1 MTSRMLAENQG
12 TGRFLPYLLFFGV
25 CLALQGGLVVSN
37 VLPVLDG
44 QLLGTDGYMRLV
56 RVTELHETGAWFDG
70 RVARSNAPYGEVL
83 HWTRPLDVLLLAG
96 AWALKPF
103 FGFKSGLYWS
113 GALVSP
119 MLWALACLAFAW
131 ASEPFFARDRRSLAM
146 IAFLVQPAVI
156 AYSLAGRADHHALIL
171 LIFVVSLGLTVRVLS
186 RPYRAGLAIAAGAAA
201 GLGIWVSVEFL
212 AALAVAFAAT
222 SLAWV
227 LSGGDGARK
236 NLAYALGL
244 AAMLALAL
252 VAERPLGQLLVEE
265 YDRVSLVHLAVA
277 LLALGFWGGVR
288 LIERRGERPRGAP
301 GRLIVAALGAAAAGA
316 VLVITYP
323 KFMAGPA
330 VDVDPRIAAI
340 WLARASE
347 MQPLLTTEAYDP
359 ARLLFYLGP
368 ALVCVPFLLWLMAHE
383 RHSPVWVGWL
393 YAGMALALF
402 LPLAMYR
409 VRFAI
414 YAEVLLTVVLV
425 DLLARMR
432 DRPGWNSRQWTG
444 LLARALASAGLLV
457 GFYAAGL
464 VLHRVEHSAADA
476 PAQAACRLSAMAPYL
491 NQPRGL
497 GRRAHTIVA
506 RIDFGPELLYRTD
519 HAVVGTPYHRNRGI
533 LDTYRILT
541 ATDDSLSRS
550 LVDRRGVDLILLCP
564 NRDEKVFFA
573 TTSGDA
579 TLYRRLIDGRI
590 PAWLRAVEL
599 PPELAPAFRLYE
611 VIR

>member
-1 MTSRMLAENQG
+1 
-12 TGRFLPYLLFFGV
+12 
-25 CLALQGGLVVSN
+25 
-37 VLPVLDG
+37 
-44 QLLGTDGYMRLV
+44 
-56 RVTELHETGAWFDG
+56 
-70 RVARSNAPYGEVL
+70 
-83 HWTRPLDVLLLAG
+83 
-96 AWALKPF
+96 
-103 FGFKSGLYWS
+103 
-113 GALVSP
+113 
-119 MLWALACLAFAW
+119 
-131 ASEPFFARDRRSLAM
+131 
-146 IAFLVQPAVI
+146 
-156 AYSLAGRADHHALIL
+156 
-171 LIFVVSLGLTVRVLS
+171 
-186 RPYRAGLAIAAGAAA
+186 
-201 GLGIWVSVEFL
+201 
-212 AALAVAFAAT
+212 
-222 SLAWV
+222 
-227 LSGGDGARK
+227 
-236 NLAYALGL
+236 
-244 AAMLALAL
+244 
-252 VAERPLGQLLVEE
+252 
-265 YDRVSLVHLAVA
+265 
-277 LLALGFWGGVR
+277 
-288 LIERRGERPRGAP
+288 
-301 GRLIVAALGAAAAGA
+301 
-316 VLVITYP
+316 
-323 KFMAGPA
+323 
-330 VDVDPRIAAI
+330 
-340 WLARASE
+340 

-432 DRPGWNSRQWTG
+432 DRPGWNSRQWSG